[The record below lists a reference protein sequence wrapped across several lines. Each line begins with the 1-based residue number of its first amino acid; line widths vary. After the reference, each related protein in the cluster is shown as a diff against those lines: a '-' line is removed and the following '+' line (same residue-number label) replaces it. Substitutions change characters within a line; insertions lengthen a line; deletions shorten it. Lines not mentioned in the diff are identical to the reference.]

1 VAGDDY
7 GNTTVMGKKRILNR
21 VDTIALALALRRWRV
36 PRQLPPAGI
45 LAKTG
50 RRGVARDS
58 TVRGFA
64 LDSTDAVHCAKSPS
78 ARSGPLPSKLP
89 VE

>member
-1 VAGDDY
+1 MIYDNA
-7 GNTTVMGKKRILNR
+7 TVMGKKRMLNG
-21 VDTIALALALRRWRV
+21 VDTIALALALGRWRV

-50 RRGVARDS
+50 RRGVVRES

-64 LDSTDAVHCAKSPS
+64 LDSTDAVHCANKSFS
-78 ARSGPLPSKLP
+78 SISRC
-89 VE
+89 